1 MTNSKRIISTDS
13 NQSGYRKYSL
23 AATLMLAA
31 LLASPSGWTQAESD
45 NAMLAFSDMQ
55 QQAMELKQS
64 VLTYSEQ
71 QRQELIAETRA
82 TLNNFDRRIDNLQ
95 QSIDARSED
104 MSAAAERYADELL
117 NNLMRQRQDL
127 AQWFSNLRQDSNQA
141 WDDVIYGFSSAYDDF
156 YESWE
161 DLEAQFGREQTI

>member
-1 MTNSKRIISTDS
+1 MTNRKRIISTDS
-13 NQSGYRKYSL
+13 NQSSNRKYSL

-31 LLASPSGWTQAESD
+31 LLASPSGWTQAEKD
-45 NAMLAFSDMQ
+45 NAMPAFSDMQ

-71 QRQELIAETRA
+71 QRQELIAETRT
-82 TLNNFDRRIDNLQ
+82 TLNSFDRRIDNLQ

-104 MSAAAERYADELL
+104 MSAAAERYADDLL

-127 AQWFSNLRQDSNQA
+127 AQWFSSLRQDTNQA